1 MKLNKKKI
9 VVVSIAVCL
18 VAILSMGTL
27 AWFTDNDTTTN
38 EFYVTDST
46 QNPDAVFS
54 IEVKEIVDG
63 SAQPVDNA
71 SFEDILP
78 GQVIGK
84 EPYVYNTGAY
94 DQYVRATVTISDYAA
109 FKAALGADYPLE
121 AKVFGGINT
130 AWVFDAK
137 VEDTTADTVSYVFY
151 YDGILAPYDATA
163 DNKVVLFETVTIPT
177 ELTQQDMA
185 SNATGNVQNTNTL
198 ADGFTISVFAEAVQ
212 TENVGVTNETG
223 AAAAKVAFD
232 FVAAN

>member
-27 AWFTDNDTTTN
+27 AWFTDSDSTTN
-38 EFYVTDST
+38 EFFVTDST
-46 QNPDAVFS
+46 QGPDAVFS

-63 SAQPVDNA
+63 QAQPVDNA
-71 SFEDILP
+71 RFEDILP

-109 FKAALGADYPLE
+109 FAAALGNYPLE
-121 AKVFGGINT
+121 AKVFGGINP
-130 AWVFDAK
+130 AWVFDSK

-151 YDGILAPYDATA
+151 YNGVLAPYDATT

-185 SNATGNVQNTNTL
+185 SNATETTQNTNTL
-198 ADGFTISVFAEAVQ
+198 ADGFTISVLAEAVQ